1 MKNKKKSVIAS
12 CWPRKK
18 SCIEIV
24 LHRTFKRSNEPS
36 LTGTTLLYKR
46 VRQKSYHPGETPELF
61 PSSAPFS
68 LGRDS
73 SHSIP
78 PYLFTS
84 HSHIQVLSAIPRISS
99 YYIAGQVSFLD
110 FTVGW
115 LGFQRRRRRNIASPR
130 RESSYYY
137 YYYHYY
143 YYYYYYYHYHYY
155 YYCCCCYY
163 FYVVVS
169 INFKMTMIFNSTI
182 RDVCVY
188 CYYFCHCRCCYCYYV
203 VTTPILHVIVPTPHG
218 VTLNSSAITG
228 AGLLYVLTPAHIRGS
243 LGVTSPSTE
252 VTFLQAI
259 GTEALLTFMMILA
272 VMATFDYNKLGMRRD
287 YIAAVAVGLAITVCH
302 VIAVSEMLNECLS
315 IRI

>member
-1 MKNKKKSVIAS
+1 
-12 CWPRKK
+12 
-18 SCIEIV
+18 
-24 LHRTFKRSNEPS
+24 
-36 LTGTTLLYKR
+36 
-46 VRQKSYHPGETPELF
+46 
-61 PSSAPFS
+61 
-68 LGRDS
+68 
-73 SHSIP
+73 
-78 PYLFTS
+78 
-84 HSHIQVLSAIPRISS
+84 
-99 YYIAGQVSFLD
+99 
-110 FTVGW
+110 
-115 LGFQRRRRRNIASPR
+115 
-130 RESSYYY
+130 
-137 YYYHYY
+137 
-143 YYYYYYYHYHYY
+143 
-155 YYCCCCYY
+155 
-163 FYVVVS
+163 
-169 INFKMTMIFNSTI
+169 MIFNSTI

-252 VTFLQAI
+252 VTFVQAI

-302 VIAVSEMLNECLS
+302 VIAVSEMLNEYLS